1 MQITFEVY
9 NIINHPLPEKEW
21 NTIIE
26 SREYMWTLLLDYW
39 KTHTLFSFNWWFLF
53 VTTIGFLILWLWL
66 LDKSRV
72 IEIITFGLL
81 LTTIVCILD
90 LIGIT
95 LVLWSYPDRLAPFL
109 TPIFEVHRIHMPI
122 LYMLIYQY
130 FKPWKSFILVITF
143 ASFIFA
149 FVLEPITVWLGVYI
163 IHNWRYMYSFPIY
176 ILLGITFKY
185 LMIKFKHIE
194 LKYKH

>member
-1 MQITFEVY
+1 MRITFEIY
-9 NIINHPLPEKEW
+9 NVISLPLSEKKW
-21 NTIIE
+21 KTIIE
-26 SREYMWTLLLDYW
+26 IREYMWTLLLDYW

-53 VTTIGFLILWLWL
+53 VTTIGVLILWLWL

-81 LTTIVCILD
+81 LSTIVFILD

-95 LVLWSYPDRLAPFL
+95 MVLWSYPDRLAPIL
-109 TPIFEVHRIHMPI
+109 TPIIEVHKMHMPI
-122 LYMLIYQY
+122 IYMLIYQY
-130 FKPWKSFILVITF
+130 FKPWKSFILVIIF

-149 FVLEPITVWLGVYI
+149 FVLEPITVWLGIYI

-176 ILLGITFKY
+176 ISLGIALKY
-185 LMIKFKHIE
+185 LMIKLKQIE
-194 LKYKH
+194 CNSKY